1 MHSPILKIIN
11 SVQVLWIDPLPAF
24 SARYLVENITY
35 WKQYTVVSPAEARG
49 QIIQFRH
56 DDTVYRKVKLLAHLK
71 KDWWRSEYNT
81 SFLADAK
88 LWNKWKLKHICII

>member
-49 QIIQFRH
+49 QIMQFRH
-56 DDTVYRKVKLLAHLK
+56 MMIQYIEKL
-71 KDWWRSEYNT
+71 SY
-81 SFLADAK
+81 
-88 LWNKWKLKHICII
+88 